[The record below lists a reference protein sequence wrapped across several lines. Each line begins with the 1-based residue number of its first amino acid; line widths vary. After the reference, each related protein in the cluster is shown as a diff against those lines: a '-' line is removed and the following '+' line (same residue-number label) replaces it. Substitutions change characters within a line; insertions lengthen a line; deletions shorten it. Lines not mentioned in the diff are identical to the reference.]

1 VLAELSP
8 VPFLHT
14 KRSIQ
19 KHTAAFSTFA
29 QMFFAPVATAPG
41 CPSAFNNACLQEI
54 VPYCKPCQYIVE
66 NSVETVETPVPVESF
81 QHSPKE
87 LVVFS

>member
-1 VLAELSP
+1 
-8 VPFLHT
+8 
-14 KRSIQ
+14 
-19 KHTAAFSTFA
+19 
-29 QMFFAPVATAPG
+29 MFFAPVATAPG

-87 LVVFS
+87 LVVFSWDKTTTTELWQVIPPWQRKVTVVL